1 MPILRGLSSGRRTM
15 YYYTSGKHKMR
26 HEIRSE
32 SSMNAFAVTIK
43 KNPEPARNIAE
54 KYIMSVDLPSPRT
67 TFRTLGV
74 LFYYVVPSAGVRPVL
89 RVLPRVHGDIVETRE
104 TSYKCCQQI

>member
-1 MPILRGLSSGRRTM
+1 
-15 YYYTSGKHKMR
+15 MR

-43 KNPEPARNIAE
+43 KNPEPARNITE

-67 TFRTLGV
+67 KFRTLGV
-74 LFYYVVPSAGVRPVL
+74 ISYYVVPPAGVRPVL
-89 RVLPRVHGDIVETRE
+89 RVLQRIHGDIVEARK
-104 TSYKCCQQI
+104 TSHKCCQQI